1 MSMSVHIFLSC
12 MQMCQS
18 RFRYCLCL
26 YNISD
31 VYVYC
36 VFIYKLLF
44 LSFPPFC
51 PLAFSIFLLLELV
64 NKNIDFYFLWPFG
77 ISGRTCKFSFHFAAV
92 PAPGLRPKRLCMRPQ
107 NGSGCGRNGSGG
119 IKVPVS
125 VGVLFGMWEWK
136 SVEIG
141 QLGFGRDAPYRQLEL
156 RRLCS
161 RVDPSQWDSMV
172 LGVWSFVSSI
182 DSWLGP

>member
-31 VYVYC
+31 VCVYC

-64 NKNIDFYFLWPFG
+64 NKNIDFCFYRHLESVG
-77 ISGRTCKFSFHFAAV
+77 VRASFHFTSR
-92 PAPGLRPKRLCMRPQ
+92 PFRLRGYGRNGSSMRPQ
-107 NGSGCGRNGSGG
+107 NGSGCGRNGLGG

-125 VGVLFGMWEWK
+125 VGVLFGMWE
-136 SVEIG
+136 
-141 QLGFGRDAPYRQLEL
+141 
-156 RRLCS
+156 
-161 RVDPSQWDSMV
+161 
-172 LGVWSFVSSI
+172 
-182 DSWLGP
+182 

>member
-64 NKNIDFYFLWPFG
+64 NKNIDFCFLWTFG
-77 ISGRTCKFSFHFAAV
+77 ISWRTCKFSFHFAAV
-92 PAPGLRPKRLCMRPQ
+92 PALGVRPKRLWYAATEQFWLRPERLRGYKSAGER
-107 NGSGCGRNGSGG
+107 GSFVWN
-119 IKVPVS
+119 
-125 VGVLFGMWEWK
+125 VGVN
-136 SVEIG
+136 I
-141 QLGFGRDAPYRQLEL
+141 R
-156 RRLCS
+156 
-161 RVDPSQWDSMV
+161 
-172 LGVWSFVSSI
+172 
-182 DSWLGP
+182 